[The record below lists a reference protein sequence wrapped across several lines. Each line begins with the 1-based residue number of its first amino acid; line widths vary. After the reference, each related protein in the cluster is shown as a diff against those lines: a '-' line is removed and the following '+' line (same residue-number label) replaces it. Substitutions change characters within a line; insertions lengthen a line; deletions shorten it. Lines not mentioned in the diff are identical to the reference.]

1 MAVLAEHPNIVGIKE
16 ATGNMAQMV
25 EIMHLCGDKIDVYSG
40 EDALTVPMLSMGAA
54 GTISVI
60 SNIAP
65 KEAVAMTDAFFA
77 GDIQKAAK
85 LQCDLLPLV
94 NACFCEVNPI
104 PAKAGVSA
112 MGFGEE
118 NLRLPLTPMEEANRA
133 VLYAEMRKLGIEV

>member
-1 MAVLAEHPNIVGIKE
+1 M
-16 ATGNMAQMV
+16 
-25 EIMHLCGDKIDVYSG
+25 
-40 EDALTVPMLSMGAA
+40 PMLAMGGA

-65 KEAVAMTDAFFA
+65 KESVAMTDAFFA
-77 GDIQKAAK
+77 GDLATAAK
-85 LQCDLLPLV
+85 MQCDLLPLV

-118 NLRLPLTPMEEANRA
+118 HLRLPLTPMEDANRA
-133 VLYAEMRKLGIEV
+133 VLFAEMRKLGIDV